1 MIIEGEKMSVGY
13 NPGLIGTTQVPSPFG
28 TKLENARAAGPVIP
42 YEYKAT
48 KPKKQFKEIRKVLF
62 PEKKRFL
69 LIRYGYKFNLRHR
82 CIVCGTQHQWE
93 PSDPMRPT
101 IPLTEVTK
109 GRPMKGTYCPKH
121 SEIWRQM
128 EMLEQQILAEENGLE
143 FSAYLPKPRVP
154 QMLQR
159 GPLKHLRSQ
168 DIQSLTALGW
178 LIKSPTA
185 NKEEPPIEYERL
197 MDEVE
202 ANLKRMS
209 VLVKGSPEVEV
220 EE

>member
-1 MIIEGEKMSVGY
+1 MSVGY
-13 NPGLIGTTQVPSPFG
+13 NPGLIGSAQVPSPFG
-28 TKLENARAAGPVIP
+28 SKLETARAAGPVIP
-42 YEYKAT
+42 YDYKSE
-48 KPKKQFKEIRKVLF
+48 KPKKQLKEIRKVLF

-69 LIRYGYKFNLRHR
+69 FFRYGKKFNVRHR
-82 CIVCGTQHQWE
+82 CVVCGTQHHWE
-93 PSDPMRPT
+93 ASDPMRPT

-109 GRPMKGTYCPKH
+109 GRPMRGNYCPKH
-121 SEIWRQM
+121 AGIWRQM

-143 FSAYLPKPRVP
+143 FSAYIPKPKLP

-159 GPLKHLRSQ
+159 GPLKHLRPQ
-168 DIQSLTALGW
+168 DVQSLAAIGW
-178 LIKSPTA
+178 EIKSPTSK
-185 NKEEPPIEYERL
+185 KEEPPLEYERL
-197 MDEVE
+197 MGEVE

>member
-1 MIIEGEKMSVGY
+1 MSVGY

-28 TKLENARAAGPVIP
+28 SKLQNARAAGPVIP
-42 YEYKAT
+42 YDYKAT
-48 KPKKQFKEIRKVLF
+48 KLKKQFKEIRKVLF

-69 LIRYGYKFNLRHR
+69 FVRYGHKFNVRHR
-82 CIVCGTQHQWE
+82 CIVCGTQHHWE

-109 GRPMKGTYCPKH
+109 GRPMKGNYCPKH
-121 SEIWRQM
+121 AEIWRQM
-128 EMLEQQILAEENGLE
+128 EMLEQQMLAEDNGLE
-143 FSAYLPKPRVP
+143 FSAYIPKPRVP

-159 GPLKHLRSQ
+159 GPLKHLRPQ
-168 DIQSLTALGW
+168 DVQSLVSLGW
-178 LIKSPTA
+178 AVKSPSVD
-185 NKEEPPIEYERL
+185 KEEPPIEYDRL
-197 MDEVE
+197 MVEVE
-202 ANLKRMS
+202 ANLKRIS